1 MQVSKSVGILG
12 AQTLTSN
19 SFKGKGKDGF
29 SGRECN
35 AEVINDYETTLGYLS
50 MEETLAYL
58 RDSTQKNQFC
68 TINYRKCI
76 FLYYAIQYICAA
88 A

>member
-19 SFKGKGKDGF
+19 SFKGKGKDAF
-29 SGRECN
+29 SGRQCS
-35 AEVINDYETTLGYLS
+35 AEVINGSYETTLGYLS

-58 RDSTQKNQFC
+58 RES
-68 TINYRKCI
+68 I
-76 FLYYAIQYICAA
+76 
-88 A
+88 